1 MIEES
6 DNFDI
11 EYLLNELAKSNIS
24 VLTLDT
30 KKYLSDC
37 SIKLLNTPEEDYKN
51 NVNNALNKLRC
62 LIMICNILYNRTD
75 MLVLPVEDG
84 VYDLLLE
91 LYKRF
96 DPNFQVGSI
105 VVDFVDKVEK
115 ISNTDKI
122 SNPIFFYDKVERD
135 DIRKVFNRKLKSFD
149 DNKFNKRDIY
159 PIPITF
165 DYSNEYISKRTHD
178 TKHNHPD
185 LIGTLDKAKF
195 VLDIDAINV
204 GVYDD
209 PKVKILERDF
219 FRKHI
224 ETGIISENQELE
236 MILELKYDGISVEA
250 DCNKVIQSARTR
262 GDTGIGEAADITPI
276 LRGYQFK
283 QNNIIIGNNTLGVKF
298 EAIILRTAMEEFN
311 KEREYN
317 YANCRTG
324 IVGLFG
330 NSDAI
335 KYQKYITLIPIAI
348 DRDQMPEIKN
358 RLEEIEFINRI
369 FVSNGEPLRYTYIRG
384 NYKTCL
390 YLIKKFTEE
399 AMVAR
404 EYLNFM
410 FDGIVVSYLD
420 ESIREKLGRKNYINK
435 YQMAVKFDP
444 MSKLT
449 TFLGYT
455 YEVGQNGVITPMIHY
470 SPVEF
475 FGTIHPKSSGHSYKR
490 FKELHL
496 KEGDIIQVTYQNDV
510 MPYVTAVDC
519 ERNRQNP
526 NSYCEFPTICP
537 ECGSNLVLSSSEKT
551 VSCNNPLCI
560 GRSVSRMVN
569 MLQKLNIKGFGE
581 NTIRQLNVY
590 SLHELYETIKYKDNL
605 SIKIG
610 PGNAENLILALN
622 NLLNKN
628 IEDYVII
635 GSLGFTGCASQIWKL
650 IFEAYTMKEF
660 YENISTIDSDKQN
673 EFIGSLLQIK
683 GVGASIADTILHEY
697 NIFMADIEFIM
708 DNFKIIDSKYLSKRK
723 QIRFSGCRN
732 KQLEEQLISEGYD
745 ASGTSSVTKKTDIL
759 IVPYKGYTS
768 SKTSK
773 VSERTL
779 IIPIDDFIQ
788 FKEVFLNTINKD

>member
-1 MIEES
+1 MELEN
-6 DNFDI
+6 DNFELSVI
-11 EYLLNELAKSNIS
+11 LNELAKSNIS
-24 VLTLDT
+24 ILTLDT

-37 SIKLLNTPEEDYKN
+37 SIKLLNTQEEDYKN
-51 NVNNALNKLRC
+51 NINGVLDKLRC

-75 MLVLPVEDG
+75 ILVLPVEDG
-84 VYDLLLE
+84 IYDLLLE
-91 LYKRF
+91 LYKKF
-96 DPNFQVGSI
+96 DQNFQVGSM

-115 ISNTDKI
+115 DNNIGKI

-135 DIRKVFNRKLKSFD
+135 DIRKDFDKRLRSFD
-149 DNKFNKRDIY
+149 EHKFDKRDIY
-159 PIPITF
+159 PIPVTF
-165 DYSNEYISKRTHD
+165 DYSNKYISKRTHD

-185 LIGTLDKAKF
+185 LIGTLDKVKF
-195 VLDIDAINV
+195 VLDIDAINA

-224 ETGIISENQELE
+224 DSGIISENQEIE
-236 MILELKYDGISVEA
+236 MVLELKYDGISVEA
-250 DCNKVIQSARTR
+250 DCNKIIQSARTR

-276 LRGYQFK
+276 LQGYQFK
-283 QNNIIIGNNTLGVKF
+283 RNDVIIGNETLGVKF
-298 EAIILRTAMEEFN
+298 EAIITRTAMEDFN

-324 IVGLFG
+324 IIGLFG
-330 NSDAI
+330 NSDAM
-335 KYQKYITLIPIAI
+335 KYQKYITLIPIAV
-348 DRDQMPEIKN
+348 DRDQVPEIAN
-358 RLEEIEFINRI
+358 RLEEIEFINRV

-410 FDGIVVSYLD
+410 FDGVVVSYLD
-420 ESIREKLGRKNYINK
+420 ENIRERLGRKNYINK

-490 FKELHL
+490 FKELKL

-510 MPYVTAVDC
+510 MPYVTSIDC

-526 NSYCEFPTICP
+526 NPYCEFPTICP
-537 ECGSNLVLSSSEKT
+537 ECGSNLVISSSEKT

-560 GRSVSRMVN
+560 GRSISRMVN

-581 NTIRQLNVY
+581 STIRQLNVY
-590 SLHELYETIKYKDNL
+590 SLHELYEIIKSKKVI
-605 SIKIG
+605 SEKIG
-610 PGNAENLILALN
+610 PGNTENLIMTLN
-622 NLLNKN
+622 ELLNRP
-628 IEDYVII
+628 IEDYIII

-650 IFEAYTMKEF
+650 IFEVYTLREF
-660 YENISTIDSDKQN
+660 YNNITTIDNGIQN
-673 EFIGSLLQIK
+673 EFLSSLLSIK
-683 GVGASIADTILHEY
+683 GVGSSIVSTILHEY
-697 NIFMADIEFIM
+697 SIFIVDIEFVL
-708 DNFKIIDSKYLSKRK
+708 DNFNIIDSKYLSQRK

-745 ASGTSSVTKKTDIL
+745 ASGTSSVTRKTDIL

-773 VSERTL
+773 VSEKTL
-779 IIPIDDFIQ
+779 IIPIDDFI
-788 FKEVFLNTINKD
+788 KSKDVFLDTINKY